1 MRILQFLLWLV
12 GLSRFLE
19 RRRAE
24 GSIASDRA
32 LLTAS
37 VQEDDTRFTDT
48 MTVREE
54 APALLL
60 GHALDGT
67 PYRFP
72 LGDLPGQHIWIS
84 GGTGSGKSTMT
95 AAWVRD
101 LFGAMVRGAP
111 LSFVFVV
118 MQGFLGDMVLRA
130 LGDVLLRS
138 SASQVDATLSQLL
151 VAQFFRGS
159 HLPEWQIL
167 ARDPAVPIMVQASA
181 VADVLEASVGAVL
194 GSRQETALTM
204 LLGLAIELG
213 LTLQELR
220 ALIYNPEALV
230 GLASRSTL
238 PEVRLYILHRLAR
251 ERAQLDGIGA
261 RLDLLLRVPAAKA
274 VLAGP
279 GALDFRA
286 SFRPGAVTVL
296 DFSGEGMGAEAAK
309 RTLAAVALQYLSYA
323 IFDAGRARDGATI
336 IIADEMQEALTPA
349 TTRMLA
355 RWVTTSRA
363 FGASLVSIHQST
375 VQLPR
380 EFQTLLSTNIRLRAV
395 GRSGREDAAA
405 SVEFLPR
412 TGRVPRSRLPG
423 DPPLARPEWLSRTEE
438 ADFRVNQT
446 ANLPQRHMF
455 LTDRLAPFATR
466 EIVAPEFDAPELSSL
481 PSALRNRLLRG
492 RAGVA
497 REELLRRAAELESRA
512 VASME
517 ASPPLARATRRA
529 PAAPDTPDVVEVAER
544 WRRGP
549 GRRP

>member
-1 MRILQFLLWLV
+1 MKILEFLLRLV

-19 RRRAE
+19 RLRAE
-24 GSIASDRA
+24 RAIKADRA
-32 LLTAS
+32 LFTAA
-37 VQEDDTRFTDT
+37 VREDDTRFVDT
-48 MTVREE
+48 MTVREDE
-54 APALLL
+54 PAIVL

-72 LGDLPGQHIWIS
+72 LRDLPGQHMWIS
-84 GGTGSGKSTMT
+84 GGTGSGKSTMV
-95 AAWVRD
+95 AAWVRE
-101 LFGAMVRGAP
+101 LLTAMVQGAP
-111 LSFVFVV
+111 VSLVFVV

-130 LGDVLLRS
+130 LGDVLVRS
-138 SASQVDATLSQLL
+138 APQQAERILSRLL

-167 ARDPAVPIMVQASA
+167 VRDPSVPIMVQASA

-194 GSRQETALTM
+194 GSRQEVALTM
-204 LLGLAIELG
+204 LLALAIELG
-213 LTLQELR
+213 LGLQELR
-220 ALIYNPEALV
+220 ALIYDVESLTQ
-230 GLASRSTL
+230 LATRSTL

-261 RLDLLLRVPAAKA
+261 RLDLLLRVESARA

-279 GALDFRA
+279 GTLDLRA
-286 SFRPGAVTVL
+286 SFRAGSVTIM

-323 IFDAGRARDGATI
+323 IFDTRRPRDGTTI
-336 IIADEMQEALTPA
+336 IVADEMQEALTPA

-363 FGASLVSIHQST
+363 FGASLISIHQST

-380 EFQTLLSTNIRLRAV
+380 EFLTLLSTNIRLRAI

-405 SVEFLPR
+405 STEFLPR
-412 TGRVPRSRLPG
+412 TGRVPRTRMPG
-423 DPPLARPEWLSRTEE
+423 DPPLARPEFLSRSEE
-438 ADFRVNQT
+438 AEFRVNQA
-446 ANLPQRHMF
+446 ANLPQRHTF

-466 EIVAPEFDAPELSSL
+466 EIVAPEFDAPELAAL
-481 PSALRNRLLRG
+481 PQALRMRLLRG
-492 RAGVA
+492 RAGVP
-497 REELLRRAAELESRA
+497 RDELLRRARDIEARSI
-512 VASME
+512 ASMT
-517 ASPPLARATRRA
+517 APPTPTRAGRRG
-529 PAAPDTPDVVEVAER
+529 PPVPETPDIVEVAER

-549 GRRP
+549 RRRS

>member
-1 MRILQFLLWLV
+1 MLLSFLLRLV
-12 GLSRFLE
+12 GLSRLLE

-24 GSIASDRA
+24 ASIAADRA

-37 VQEDDTRFTDT
+37 VQEDDARFRGAMEIRRDEPSIT
-48 MTVREE
+48 
-54 APALLL
+54 L

-67 PYRFP
+67 AYRLP
-72 LGDLPGQHIWIS
+72 LGELPGQHVWVS
-84 GGTGSGKSTMT
+84 GGTGSGKSTMV
-95 AAWVRD
+95 AAWVSE
-101 LFGAMVRGAP
+101 LLGEMVRGAP
-111 LSFVFVV
+111 FSLVFVV

-130 LGDVLLRS
+130 LGDVLMRS
-138 SASQVDATLSQLL
+138 SAAQVEATLAQLL

-167 ARDPAVPIMVQASA
+167 ARDPSVPIMVQASA
-181 VADVLEASVGAVL
+181 VADVLEASVGAAL

-220 ALIYNPEALV
+220 ALSYNSEALV

-261 RLDLLLRVPAAKA
+261 RLDMLLRVPAARA

-279 GALDFRA
+279 RTLDLRA
-286 SFRPGAVTVL
+286 CFRPGAVSVL

-309 RTLAAVALQYLSYA
+309 RTIAAVALQYLSYA
-323 IFDAGRARDGATI
+323 IFDGSRPRDGATI
-336 IIADEMQEALTPA
+336 IITDEIQEALTPA

-355 RWVTTSRA
+355 RWVTTARA
-363 FGASLVSIHQST
+363 FGAGLVSIHQS
-375 VQLPR
+375 VSQIPR
-380 EFQTLLSTNIRLRAV
+380 DFLTLLSTNIRLRAV

-405 SVEFLPR
+405 AAEFLPR

-423 DPPLARPEWLSRTEE
+423 DPPFARPEFLSRAEE
-438 ADFRVNQT
+438 AEFRINQA

-455 LTDRLAPFATR
+455 LTDRLARFATR
-466 EIVAPEFDAPELSSL
+466 EIVAPDFNAPDLNSL
-481 PSALRNRLLRG
+481 PPTLRTRLLRG
-492 RAGVA
+492 RAGVP
-497 REELLRRAAELESRA
+497 RDELLRRAQELESRA
-512 VASME
+512 IAAME
-517 ASPPLARATRRA
+517 ASPAPARGGRRA
-529 PAAPDTPDVVEVAER
+529 SPVPETPDVVEVAER
-544 WRRGP
+544 WRRQG
-549 GRRP
+549 GRRS